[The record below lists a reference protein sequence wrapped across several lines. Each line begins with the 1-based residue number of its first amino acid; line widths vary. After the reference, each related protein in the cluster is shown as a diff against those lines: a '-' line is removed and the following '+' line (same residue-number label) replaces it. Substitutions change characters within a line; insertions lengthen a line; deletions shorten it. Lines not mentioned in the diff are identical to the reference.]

1 MIVSGPDIVQL
12 QDIACRF
19 HPASRHA
26 AIREYGNGNINRT
39 YLVTPPG
46 GEEPFLLQ
54 RLNTRVFKQPELV
67 MRNIGAVVRHLEKKM
82 AGAGPGGDSGA
93 EPAAL
98 SGDGSGGISGASA
111 GPISGTSAG
120 AVPGK
125 GLRAGFRWEIPHVL
139 LTVEGTDHFRSPDGA
154 FWRAQRFIG
163 SSKTAEAIR
172 DADQAREIGRALG
185 TFHALLCDLPTADL
199 ADTLPG
205 FHVAPEYLAHYDRV
219 SAMAGSARSAEE
231 EWCAGF
237 IARHRDW
244 VPVLEQARER
254 GILRVRPIHGDPKV
268 NNILLDAASGKA
280 IGMIDLD
287 TVKPGLVQYDIGDCL
302 RSSCNPAGEEAE
314 RWQDVEFD
322 PVLSRAVLEGYLEI
336 AREFF
341 DEADFDFVPASVRLI
356 AFELGLR
363 FFTDH
368 LEGDVYFKVARRG
381 QNLARALVQL
391 RLAQSIDERFDE
403 LKGIVEALRQ
413 AARQA

>member
-1 MIVSGPDIVQL
+1 MIVSGPDIAQL

-19 HPASRHA
+19 RPGARHA
-26 AIREYGNGNINRT
+26 AIREYGKGNINRT

-67 MRNIGAVVRHLEKKM
+67 MRNIGAVLRHLEAKM
-82 AGAGPGGDSGA
+82 AGAGSECDSGA
-93 EPAAL
+93 EPGA
-98 SGDGSGGISGASA
+98 SRGDGSGAV
-111 GPISGTSAG
+111 SGTSAGSVSGTSSG

-125 GLRAGFRWEIPHVL
+125 GLRDAFRWEIPHVL
-139 LTVEGTDHFRSPDGA
+139 LTAEGTDHFRSPDGA

-163 SSKTAEAIR
+163 GSKTAEAIQG
-172 DADQAREIGRALG
+172 ADQAREIGRALG
-185 TFHALLCDLPTADL
+185 TFHALLCDLPAADL

-205 FHVAPEYLAHYDRV
+205 FHVAPGYLAHYDRV
-219 SAMAGSARSAEE
+219 LAAVGSGTSAEE
-231 EWCAGF
+231 EWCARF

-254 GILRVRPIHGDPKV
+254 GILRIRPIHGDPKV
-268 NNILLDAASGKA
+268 NNILLDETSGKA

-314 RWQDVEFD
+314 RWQEVEFD
-322 PVLSRAVLEGYLEI
+322 PVLGRAVLEGYLEV

-341 DEADFDFVPASVRLI
+341 DDADFDFVPASVRLI

-391 RLAQSIDERFDE
+391 RLAQSIDQRFDE
-403 LKGIVEALRQ
+403 LKSIVEALR
-413 AARQA
+413 